1 MKRLIGEVPYA
12 GGASVPSSVMIG
24 EYGIRLSMNHKICV
38 KYFEI
43 IVQKF
48 AFL

>member
-24 EYGIRLSMNHKICV
+24 EYGIRLSMNKICV

>member
-1 MKRLIGEVPYA
+1 MKRLIRVISVCEVV
-12 GGASVPSSVMIG
+12 SVSFFIIIG
-24 EYGIRLSMNHKICV
+24 EYGIRLSMNNKICV